1 MEIGPVEKSIYKTR
15 QEHPIVIPQ
24 FDPSNFTLE
33 SVKGLFS
40 EIKDIGIE
48 HIAIGGSILDMDTY
62 KSMVDMAVN
71 DYDLSAILYITTS
84 GFGRLVGVAGKTA
97 VYWMSV
103 WNAENE
109 FFSRDALTMN
119 SIAVKQHKFE
129 TIPTVYVF
137 DDRGETKT
145 SAWLTRATPV
155 PRDKPYISLSIAL
168 AAEYCGFR
176 FYIMAG
182 GSGSKVAP
190 PEEHI
195 ELLSEK
201 SNLFLIPTSGIRTL
215 EDAKNM
221 FNAGADAI
229 QVGNLLETDGG
240 IKILKEM
247 VKASLS
253 YPGKNF

>member
-1 MEIGPVEKSIYKTR
+1 MEIGPVEKSMYKAR
-15 QEHPIVIPQ
+15 QEHPLVIPQ
-24 FDPSNFTLE
+24 LDPSNHTLE
-33 SVKGLFS
+33 SAGGLFS
-40 EIKDIGIE
+40 EIKDTGIQ

-62 KSMVDMAVN
+62 KSMVDMAVK
-71 DYDLSAILYITTS
+71 DYDLSTILYITTS
-84 GFGRLVGVAGKTA
+84 GFGRLVGVSGKTA

-109 FFSRDALTMN
+109 FFLRDALTMN
-119 SIAVKQHKFE
+119 AIAVKQHKFE
-129 TIPTVYVF
+129 TLPTVYVF
-137 DDRGETKT
+137 DERGETKT

-195 ELLSEK
+195 ELLSENT
-201 SNLFLIPTSGIRTL
+201 NLFLIPTSGIRTL
-215 EDAKNM
+215 DDAKNM
-221 FNAGADAI
+221 FKSGADAI
-229 QVGNLLETDGG
+229 HVGNLLETNGG
-240 IKILKEM
+240 TKILKDM
-247 VKASLS
+247 VKASHT
-253 YPGKNF
+253 YPGKRF